1 MLRDFCG
8 LYNAGLQQR
17 IEPYRRWHVSLRCAQ
32 QADELKTCRTADPE
46 GLGRWSCT
54 ALQQVLR
61 RLDQAYA
68 AFFERGHGFA
78 RFRAAASANS
88 PAAAAAAVGVPRPRA
103 ASAKIAQQR
112 RDHLHK
118 LMRALV
124 SRYRGIAFEVLN
136 LARLKRGMP
145 ARSIHDAAWALLVEF
160 VRFKAASAGAELV
173 LVNPRG
179 TSQTCPA
186 CSTIRP
192 KTLRERLHR
201 CTCSCVLDQDVAAA
215 EIVRRRAFS

>member
-1 MLRDFCG
+1 MHSSATG
-8 LYNAGLQQR
+8 
-17 IEPYRRWHVSLRCAQ
+17 
-32 QADELKTCRTADPE
+32 
-46 GLGRWSCT
+46 
-54 ALQQVLR
+54 
-61 RLDQAYA
+61 
-68 AFFERGHGFA
+68 
-78 RFRAAASANS
+78 AASARPS
-88 PAAAAAAVGVPRPRA
+88 LRGLLRARARVRALPRRRQRELACRRRGSRRRPKAKGRLGA

-136 LARLKRGMP
+136 LARLKRGKP